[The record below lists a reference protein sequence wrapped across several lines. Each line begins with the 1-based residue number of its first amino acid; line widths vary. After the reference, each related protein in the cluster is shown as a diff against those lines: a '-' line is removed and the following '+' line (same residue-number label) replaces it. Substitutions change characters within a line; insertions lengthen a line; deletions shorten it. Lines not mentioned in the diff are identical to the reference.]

1 MDKTTAGGLGAGWG
15 LVALAI
21 ILGGVGIW
29 TLYRYSIC
37 CYCFWRLLL
46 LLLGSLKLLI

>member
-21 ILGGVGIW
+21 ILGGVG
-29 TLYRYSIC
+29 
-37 CYCFWRLLL
+37 F
-46 LLLGSLKLLI
+46 GP